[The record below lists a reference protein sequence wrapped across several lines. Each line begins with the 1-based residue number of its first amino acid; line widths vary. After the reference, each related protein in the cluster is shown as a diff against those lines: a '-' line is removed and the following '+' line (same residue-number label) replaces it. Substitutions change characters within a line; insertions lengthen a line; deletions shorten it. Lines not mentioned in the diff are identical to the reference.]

1 MILLMV
7 GMPLGTFVVIQLLRL
22 VDLAVERWGFAAMVG
37 FALWLVALACLLHR
51 LVEKPQ
57 NRA

>member
-7 GMPLGTFVVIQLLRL
+7 GVPVGTFVIIQLLRL
-22 VDLAVERWGFAAMVG
+22 IDLAVGRWGIAAMVG
-37 FALWLVALACLLHR
+37 FALWLAGLTWLLHR
-51 LVEKPQ
+51 LTKPQ